1 MEKLICFDKLIVEK
15 PKISKDSF
23 LTVNLDTN
31 MKKMFL
37 VVIYKYTQI

>member
-23 LTVNLDTN
+23 LTNYIIEKN
-31 MKKMFL
+31 GKRE
-37 VVIYKYTQI
+37 I